1 MSASSPTFSIV
12 LPFRNPGAYFS
23 LALRSVFAQ
32 TFEDWELLLLD
43 DGSTD
48 GSLETARSIQDSRVR
63 VYSDGIRRGSG
74 ARRNQGV
81 RESRGRY
88 VALLDADDAMTPTR
102 LQLQYEVL
110 RGCGADTVVAG
121 DAYAIDAESTV
132 RGMRAGPGIINPTVA
147 ASREWFVK
155 NPYSEDIAF
164 LRAQDFELW
173 TRTASFLRIIHIDA
187 PLIYY
192 RCTSEADLE
201 SYTMSSFAMMR
212 VYTMYS
218 YGRRRRLLSRVTAQL
233 VKLWLVNLSRA
244 FSPAAWRI
252 DPHTKPVR
260 AGKLRSAALLLTQIA
275 DTPFP
280 VAVPSD

>member
-1 MSASSPTFSIV
+1 
-12 LPFRNPGAYFS
+12 
-23 LALRSVFAQ
+23 
-32 TFEDWELLLLD
+32 
-43 DGSTD
+43 
-48 GSLETARSIQDSRVR
+48 
-63 VYSDGIRRGSG
+63 
-74 ARRNQGV
+74 
-81 RESRGRY
+81 
-88 VALLDADDAMTPTR
+88 
-102 LQLQYEVL
+102 
-110 RGCGADTVVAG
+110 
-121 DAYAIDAESTV
+121 
-132 RGMRAGPGIINPTVA
+132 
-147 ASREWFVK
+147 
-155 NPYSEDIAF
+155 
-164 LRAQDFELW
+164 
-173 TRTASFLRIIHIDA
+173 LRIIHIDA